1 MSECTPMATPMEEG
15 IRLHLNMEEDFV
27 NATEYQ
33 SLVGSL
39 IYLTNT
45 HPDIAYSVSCLNRF
59 MAAPQH
65 PHLKAARKVLSYIK
79 GTISYGTFI
88 PNQGDNT
95 LMGYVDFDWGRDLD
109 KRKSTI
115 RMIFKIGDAPIHWSN
130 KLQLIVVLSITE
142 AEYRAV
148 SNGAREDKWLRTLL
162 EKLGWNLQDPT
173 IMYSDNQF
181 R

>member
-88 PNQGDNT
+88 PNQADNT
-95 LMGYVDFDWGRDLD
+95 LMGYVDFRLGKRLGQEKIYNKNDLQNWRCPHSLEQQTAANSCSLYYGSRISGSIEWG
-109 KRKSTI
+109 
-115 RMIFKIGDAPIHWSN
+115 
-130 KLQLIVVLSITE
+130 
-142 AEYRAV
+142 
-148 SNGAREDKWLRTLL
+148 
-162 EKLGWNLQDPT
+162 
-173 IMYSDNQF
+173 
-181 R
+181 